1 MCLNC
6 WCKYAKKWFTVL
18 KQSVISPADFTIVT
32 LFPLAT
38 VVHCSQKLRRVSATS
53 YISYSLPRFQA
64 DLRFCRIKISLWRCF
79 SFQRIPVSAYP
90 STNAHGALEIFSC
103 KRVVVPRPPSK
114 IQRRCQTNLIVLES
128 PWESLLPNSKNT
140 RQSSDQ
146 NFQPLTS

>member
-1 MCLNC
+1 M
-6 WCKYAKKWFTVL
+6 YIHKKVVHCFKAVCDSSCVRIA
-18 KQSVISPADFTIVT
+18 QADFPIVT

-38 VVHCSQKLRRVSATS
+38 VVHCSQKLRRASGTS
-53 YISYSLPRFQA
+53 DISYSWPRFQA
-64 DLRFCRIKISLWRCF
+64 DLRFCRIRTYLFRSY

-90 STNAHGALEIFSC
+90 STKAHGALEIFSC

-128 PWESLLPNSKNT
+128 PWEPLLPNSKNT